1 MFVPQ
6 RRNIMEWPIINYP
19 KNIYLP
25 DEIIF
30 IPFVYLLSII
40 GVVRH
45 TQRKKRNDRELVT
58 SLAYPTKLNVNANR
72 KRAFIFCL

>member
-30 IPFVYLLSII
+30 IAFVYLLSII
-40 GVVRH
+40 GVVRN
-45 TQRKKRNDRELVT
+45 TQRKK
-58 SLAYPTKLNVNANR
+58 TKR
-72 KRAFIFCL
+72 P

>member
-40 GVVRH
+40 
-45 TQRKKRNDRELVT
+45 
-58 SLAYPTKLNVNANR
+58 
-72 KRAFIFCL
+72 